1 MKTVGFLAFLFAVA
15 AASIPSAPAQNSQQV
30 TRLPEGGT
38 RPLVSIFIPPL
49 LNAPFTAT
57 LNADALTLLKQA
69 AQRYADAKTYRIEAI
84 EESNTTTELS
94 REWQESLTTA
104 IQGPGNRFRYE
115 VRSADGSSI
124 RISDGKTEWI
134 YHIEDNAYIQHP
146 VSAEGPAVAHALM
159 PADLVEFH
167 AIKLRETLAGFAGD
181 FQSAQLLADETLTL
195 NGRQVSCYVVKV
207 RNQDLAKASK
217 SGVSYEK
224 TVWIDKDNT
233 LIRKIVTHERSLRM
247 MSPSI
252 SQDIDTTELYP
263 VVELN
268 VQIPDDVF
276 TFAPPQTASLLEK
289 FRDPFN
295 FGGEDLTGKPAP
307 SLTFKSTDGKEISLA
322 SLRGKPVLVDFWA
335 TWCLPCVASMPQMA
349 QIYQQTKANG
359 LVFLGVDE
367 DHDAKTAADF
377 LAKRQESWPNFH
389 DSGDIAKAFKE
400 SGLPYTVLIDQQGK
414 IVFCKTGYS
423 NDSLSDLRAAI
434 AKLGPEFS
442 SVTQSP

>member
-1 MKTVGFLAFLFAVA
+1 MKTLGFLPLLVGFAAV
-15 AASIPSAPAQNSQQV
+15 SIPSVSAQNSQQV
-30 TRLPEGGT
+30 RPLQEGGT
-38 RPLVSIFIPPL
+38 RQILLSIFIPPVV
-49 LNAPFTAT
+49 NAPFTAT
-57 LNADALTLLKQA
+57 LNTDALTLLNQA

-94 REWQESLTTA
+94 REWQKSLTTA

-146 VSAEGPAVAHALM
+146 VSDEGPAVAPAIM

-167 AIKLRETLAGFAGD
+167 ALKLRETLAGFADGY
-181 FQSAQLLADETLTL
+181 QSAQLLSDETLTL
-195 NGRQVSCYVVKV
+195 NGRQVPCYVVKV
-207 RNQDLAKASK
+207 RNQDVAKAAK
-217 SGVSYEK
+217 SGASYEK
-224 TVWIDKDNT
+224 TVWIDKQNT
-233 LIRKIVTHERSLRM
+233 LIRKIVTHQRSLRM

-276 TFAPPQTASLLEK
+276 TFAPPQTASLVEK

-295 FGGEDLTGKPAP
+295 SGGEDLTGKPAP

-322 SLRGKPVLVDFWA
+322 SLRGKPILVDFWT
-335 TWCLPCVASMPQMA
+335 TWCLPS
-349 QIYQQTKANG
+349 
-359 LVFLGVDE
+359 
-367 DHDAKTAADF
+367 
-377 LAKRQESWPNFH
+377 
-389 DSGDIAKAFKE
+389 
-400 SGLPYTVLIDQQGK
+400 
-414 IVFCKTGYS
+414 
-423 NDSLSDLRAAI
+423 
-434 AKLGPEFS
+434 
-442 SVTQSP
+442 